1 MPISSYLSNKWDQ
14 RLYNWILWASGN
26 PARSAGVSSIYDPA
40 RWRRGSR
47 RAAGLAILAGDAEE
61 TDDYLMA
68 IMQDKE
74 HGGDRVY
81 AALVEWTRDNGT
93 RGMQA
98 ARLSM
103 HVDTYREIVD
113 SGKRWLEDRQRI
125 AQRKRD
131 RKCRI

>member
-1 MPISSYLSNKWDQ
+1 MPLSSFLSSKWDQ
-14 RLYNWILWASGN
+14 RLYNWMLWASGD
-26 PARSAGVSSIYDPA
+26 PARSAGVSSIYDPS

-47 RAAGLAILAGDAEE
+47 RASGLAILAGDAEE
-61 TDDYLMA
+61 TDDYMMQIA
-68 IMQDKE
+68 QDKA
-74 HGGDRVY
+74 HGGERVF

-113 SGKRWLEDRQRI
+113 SGKRWLEDRERL
-125 AQRKRD
+125 AKRKRA
-131 RKCRI
+131 RVRA